1 MKTREELLNQL
12 GQLEGYFDEL
22 KIFQVLAKDYS
33 ADAVDRILD
42 APTQAQLDCPYCH
55 GTDNLNDTTNRNN
68 DFQIKIDLYGP
79 DDARLNVEYRGGADR
94 EIAHINYCPVCGY
107 RLKGRANDD

>member
-22 KIFQVLAKDYS
+22 EIFQVLAKDYS
-33 ADAVDRILD
+33 ADAVDRILS

-55 GTDNLNDTTNRNN
+55 KGKHVYICENTYLEITPGETRVCKKRVIDYEEW
-68 DFQIKIDLYGP
+68 QI
-79 DDARLNVEYRGGADR
+79 GAVKFD
-94 EIAHINYCPVCGY
+94 YCPMCG
-107 RLKGRANDD
+107 RKLGDE

>member
-22 KIFQVLAKDYS
+22 EIFQVLAKDYS
-33 ADAVDRILD
+33 ADAVDRILS

-55 GTDNLNDTTNRNN
+55 GKADLNDTTNSS
-68 DFQIKIDLYGP
+68 FQINLDTS
-79 DDARLNVEYRGGADR
+79 DDNDYRLQVDYKDEFYDYDNSA
-94 EIAHINYCPVCGY
+94 IIHYCPACG
-107 RLKGRANDD
+107 RKLGDE

>member
-33 ADAVDRILD
+33 ADAVDRILS

-55 GTDNLNDTTNRNN
+55 GMNLEEYH
-68 DFQIKIDLYGP
+68 K
-79 DDARLNVEYRGGADR
+79 RLNEDSSYIEEVK
-94 EIAHINYCPVCGY
+94 YCEVCG
-107 RLKGRANDD
+107 RKLGDE